1 MSLRDISKII
11 LLNLLITNIGHSQ
24 LYQRS
29 IDNPIISNG
38 TTNYV
43 NPFSGG
49 YNNIEHQFVD
59 IDNDGDEDLFYL
71 NSDGTFGFLVNSG
84 NPQSPQ
90 FKFLTDT
97 IPGLEFLDW
106 FFFIDADDDSDKDYF
121 TSNGEYIAYKSNIGS
136 SETPIFTLA
145 LDTLKDNLGSYIPT
159 ETGSNPTFADI
170 DSDGD
175 YDLFLGNTAGTITFY
190 ENIGT
195 SQNFQFK
202 FITNQ
207 WQNIVIIGTVLMDDP
222 LHGASSLEFVDIDS
236 DNDLDLLWGD
246 FFSNS
251 LYLLTNSGTATTPNI
266 QLASNVFPINEDS
279 VNTSGFNMPRTVDI
293 DADGDLDL
301 FVSVLYDPSV
311 PQSLMFYE
319 NQGNQFVSDY
329 KKITDDYLNTL
340 DVGNNSH
347 PFLID
352 IDSDGD
358 KDLFIG
364 SLKNPLG
371 TIYYF
376 NNSGTSQS
384 PKFDLITDNFA
395 GISSDLSVT
404 PVFGDIDADD
414 DFDLFVGRFDGK
426 ISYYKNVGDK
436 FNPSFLFQ
444 GFVSDVLATAI
455 DIGSSSVPLLFD
467 NDDDGDLDLTIGAFN
482 GRLVF
487 YRNIGNAANPMFDL
501 DATYFIGI
509 DIGDNSTPFFTDYD
523 SDGDHDLFCG
533 NRDGSILYFRN
544 DSNNIFPIWNQHS
557 NYITQLNLG
566 GYSAPFFIDIEND
579 SDIDL
584 MFGNI
589 KGGLYLYNNLTIS
602 EVNEQDYKLI
612 DFEVIEAY
620 PNPFNPVTNLRFVL
634 SEPGNISLKVF
645 NNLGEE
651 VKEIFSGYKNSG
663 VHQYVFDGSQLSSG
677 VYFVKFQTT
686 FSVYSIKLALIK

>member
-1 MSLRDISKII
+1 MSLRNIFKITFFV
-11 LLNLLITNIGHSQ
+11 LLITSFGRPQSY
-24 LYQRS
+24 LRS
-29 IDNPIISNG
+29 IDNPIIFNG
-38 TTNYV
+38 TQNYV

-59 IDNDGDEDLFYL
+59 IDNDGDKDLFYL
-71 NSDGTFGFLVNSG
+71 NSDGTYGVLINSG
-84 NPQSPQ
+84 NPQFSQ
-90 FKFLTDT
+90 FTFLTDT
-97 IPGLEFLDW
+97 IAGLDFLDW
-106 FFFIDADDDSDKDYF
+106 FFFIDADDDGDQDYF
-121 TSNGEYIAYKSNIGS
+121 TSNGDYITYKSNAGS
-136 SETPIFTLA
+136 SNSPNFITM
-145 LDTLKDNLGSYIPT
+145 LDTLKDNLGAYIPT

-170 DSDGD
+170 DSDND
-175 YDLFLGNTAGTITFY
+175 FDLFLGNTAGTVTFY

-195 SQNFQFK
+195 PQNFIYK
-202 FITNQ
+202 FITNT
-207 WQNIVIIGTVLMDDP
+207 WQNIVIVGTVFSDDP
-222 LHGASSLEFVDIDS
+222 LHGASSLEFADIDS

-251 LYLLTNSGTATTPNI
+251 LYLLINSGTASTPSI
-266 QLASNVFPINEDS
+266 QLTSNVFPINEDS

-352 IDSDGD
+352 VDSDGD

-376 NNSGTSQS
+376 NNSGSSQS
-384 PKFDLITDNFA
+384 PKFDLITENFA
-395 GISSDLSVT
+395 GINSDLSVT
-404 PVFGDIDADD
+404 PVFGDIDGDE

-426 ISYYKNVGDK
+426 MSYYKNVGDEY
-436 FNPSFLFQ
+436 NPSFLFQ
-444 GFVSDVLATAI
+444 GFVSDILAAVI

-482 GRLVF
+482 GRLVY
-487 YRNIGNAANPMFDL
+487 YRNIGSASTPLFNL

-509 DIGDNSTPFFTDYD
+509 DVGDNSTPFFIDYD
-523 SDGDHDLFCG
+523 SDGDYDLFCG
-533 NRDGSILYFRN
+533 NRDGNIFYFRN
-544 DSNNIFPIWNQHS
+544 DSNNNLPVWNQHS
-557 NYITQLNLG
+557 NFITQLNFG
-566 GYSAPFFIDIEND
+566 GYSAPLFTDIEND

-602 EVNEQDYKLI
+602 DVNEQDFKPV
-612 DFEVIEAY
+612 DFEIIEAY
-620 PNPFNPVTNLRFVL
+620 PNPFNPVTNISLVL
-634 SEPGNISLKVF
+634 SVPGNISLKVF

-651 VKEIFSGYKNSG
+651 VKEIFAGYKNSG
-663 VHQYVFDGSQLSSG
+663 NHQFLFDGSNLSSG
-677 VYFVKFQTT
+677 VYFVNLITAY
-686 FSVYSIKLALIK
+686 SVHSIKVALLK